1 MPQAVEMYMLAALAH
16 FRHKVALF
24 KSQPHSNPKPS
35 WPIVAHIGSVRFP
48 FLVRFEAQDSTLAK
62 EPMLSHSQDTPPARH
77 HSLEN
82 AEGEWEQSLRM
93 RSYPTQQ
100 AALLLFFGM
109 VSALSVLWEPKVE
122 ALALNVQGKKQIMWQ
137 KGGIVLCMAEK
148 RQIMSS
154 STEEKESYRDA

>member
-1 MPQAVEMYMLAALAH
+1 
-16 FRHKVALF
+16 
-24 KSQPHSNPKPS
+24 
-35 WPIVAHIGSVRFP
+35 
-48 FLVRFEAQDSTLAK
+48 
-62 EPMLSHSQDTPPARH
+62 MLSHSQDTPPARH

-93 RSYPTQQ
+93 CSYPTQQ

-122 ALALNVQGKKQIMWQ
+122 ALAPLLGKKQIMWQ
-137 KGGIVLCMAEK
+137 KGGIILCMAEK
-148 RQIMSS
+148 RQIISS